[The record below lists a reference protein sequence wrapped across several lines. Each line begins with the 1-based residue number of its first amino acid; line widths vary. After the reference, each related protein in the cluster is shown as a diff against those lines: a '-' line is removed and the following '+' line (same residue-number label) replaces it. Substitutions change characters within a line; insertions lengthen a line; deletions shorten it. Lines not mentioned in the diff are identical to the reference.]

1 MAKKPTLRYFARFKE
16 DRGYLRAV
24 IRYGQKRKYITTP
37 IPITQAQLGRLD
49 TAGHIRIE
57 TNEDAIL
64 EGRLRDFTSYVWKVV
79 TPLIDTGEFD
89 SALSWEISHSIYAT
103 IRDTENA
110 RRQRVTEAA
119 EANLQ
124 RAAEEAAAKGE
135 ELIRITIEEFQ
146 RLNEELKATLSPEEY
161 AALWRKGG
169 EE

>member
-1 MAKKPTLRYFARFKE
+1 MALKPTLRYFARFKE

-37 IPITQAQLGRLD
+37 IPITKAQLERLD
-49 TAGHIRIE
+49 TAGSIRIE

-64 EGRLRDFTSYVWKVV
+64 RGRLRDFTSYVWKVV

-89 SALSWEISHSIYAT
+89 NALSWEISHSIYAT

-110 RRQRVTEAA
+110 RLQRATEAA
-119 EANLQ
+119 EANFQ
-124 RAAEEAAAKGE
+124 RKAEEAAAKGE